1 MIIFSILHNF
11 LILFG
16 SIYIGK
22 TVIKKIVRN
31 EYHRDNAYYDII
43 FSLIGISIISIYIF
57 VVTLTNLFIIPNI
70 ILINILLLSCALK
83 YLKTCFK
90 KFIIKINKNHFFFLL
105 FIIILVLISLLPPT
119 DADSLSYHL
128 TIPKKIIYNKELI
141 YNQLNYH
148 EIFYG
153 PGEAFFLVGLIFGN
167 DLLPQ
172 FLNLISVLSIILIFS
187 KTAKLN
193 VNNNYNFKYLIPF
206 ISLPVLFLFLSLSK
220 PQIFFSAL
228 NLLIFYLIITIKW
241 ESIFLKEKLSF
252 FFLIIFLSITS
263 VLSKIT
269 FLTTSL
275 VLIFYFIV
283 KNKEILF
290 SKRLYF
296 NLLLF
301 TLFVLFIYSFK
312 YKIYGINTFY
322 FIPSSIVEFEESF
335 NLFLK
340 SLKNS
345 NLEIFFPI
353 NIFFPIKLDNLFN
366 NFGYLSIFII
376 INIFLV
382 KDFYLEKIIILSLA
396 FLQII
401 LGINSARFY
410 IDVYLICALIY
421 LFNKKNINQKK
432 LNLIFLISLP
442 QLLFVSSII
451 FYQLISLAYMTTS
464 KSYENYLKNNAFG
477 YEIHNF
483 VNSLFTE
490 RKTVLSTHRS
500 TYYSNHDI
508 HYLESIKFG
517 KLNKV
522 QKKNIE
528 KINPNILI
536 EIGSSKFLVN
546 CKLKLLAEKKI
557 YNNQSRNPF
566 KKIGKSNIKIYS
578 LKNIKN
584 SQCLSKIVN

>member
-252 FFLIIFLSITS
+252 FF
-263 VLSKIT
+263 
-269 FLTTSL
+269 
-275 VLIFYFIV
+275 
-283 KNKEILF
+283 
-290 SKRLYF
+290 
-296 NLLLF
+296 
-301 TLFVLFIYSFK
+301 
-312 YKIYGINTFY
+312 
-322 FIPSSIVEFEESF
+322 
-335 NLFLK
+335 
-340 SLKNS
+340 
-345 NLEIFFPI
+345 
-353 NIFFPIKLDNLFN
+353 
-366 NFGYLSIFII
+366 
-376 INIFLV
+376 
-382 KDFYLEKIIILSLA
+382 
-396 FLQII
+396 
-401 LGINSARFY
+401 
-410 IDVYLICALIY
+410 
-421 LFNKKNINQKK
+421 
-432 LNLIFLISLP
+432 
-442 QLLFVSSII
+442 
-451 FYQLISLAYMTTS
+451 
-464 KSYENYLKNNAFG
+464 
-477 YEIHNF
+477 
-483 VNSLFTE
+483 
-490 RKTVLSTHRS
+490 
-500 TYYSNHDI
+500 
-508 HYLESIKFG
+508 
-517 KLNKV
+517 
-522 QKKNIE
+522 
-528 KINPNILI
+528 
-536 EIGSSKFLVN
+536 
-546 CKLKLLAEKKI
+546 
-557 YNNQSRNPF
+557 
-566 KKIGKSNIKIYS
+566 
-578 LKNIKN
+578 
-584 SQCLSKIVN
+584 